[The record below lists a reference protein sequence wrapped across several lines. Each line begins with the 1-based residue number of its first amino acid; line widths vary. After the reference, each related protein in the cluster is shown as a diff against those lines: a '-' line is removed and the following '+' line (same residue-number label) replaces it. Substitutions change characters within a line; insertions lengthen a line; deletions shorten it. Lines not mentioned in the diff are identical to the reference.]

1 MQLTLSSQVP
11 PFPAKSNIR
20 AISPASPR
28 PTEVPQT
35 LSPTAVTI
43 CTAQT
48 FHGSVG
54 ENLGSAF
61 SEPLLRPGEGWGSRV
76 AHPRSHSLSKHRD
89 TESQKVQPR
98 FSAGPSTTP
107 SYCLSHILNQF
118 PKFSTTHT
126 PPQEPQTSQ
135 DSHKRLLGFAV
146 WILPTAHSSDITF

>member
-1 MQLTLSSQVP
+1 MAQL
-11 PFPAKSNIR
+11 
-20 AISPASPR
+20 
-28 PTEVPQT
+28 E
-35 LSPTAVTI
+35 
-43 CTAQT
+43 
-48 FHGSVG
+48 